1 MNLLKN
7 AKIME
12 VLTADAAADDTD
24 ANSAR
29 LDMAGYEGVCFIVP
43 ITDSVTNGVATLT
56 VEQCDSDT
64 DTGMTA
70 ITSASARLTC
80 TTSDDLNDKILVV
93 DVYKPTKRYVQGV
106 ITSDVA
112 NIAFGNTIAIQYKG
126 RKDPQTEA
134 ASAETTFVVGS

>member
-29 LDMAGYEGVCFIVP
+29 LDMAGYDGVCFIVP
-43 ITDSVTNGVATLT
+43 ITDSVATGVATLT
-56 VEQCDSDT
+56 VEQNTADSDS
-64 DTGMTA
+64 GMTA
-70 ITSASARLTC
+70 IPSASAQLTC

-106 ITSDVA
+106 ITSSAA

-126 RKDPQTEA
+126 RKDPQTEHA
-134 ASAETTFVVGS
+134 DTESTFVVGS